1 MLQKRLTIN
10 LCLYSSM
17 AKGKRA
23 GGAKGTKITLKMA
36 KNALRVTPDGKLRL
50 DLSNVGIATFPKC
63 LLKLRNVE
71 ELDLSRNKLKTIPE
85 FIGQLTGL
93 RWLDLHSN
101 QIEQLPESIGL
112 LGSLVHLNLCNN
124 NLDSAGLTPEIGNLR
139 NLQVLNLGMNRLNTL
154 PPTFA
159 ALTNLT
165 ELGLFDNLLTQV
177 PECIQVLPNLTKFNT
192 KCNPMAYTQR
202 DGKDSDSVKTTGSL
216 YLLREGDLCHPCQEK
231 CRKKK
236 LLDRSQ
242 RKMNFSGL
250 ISPNSVARGIQ
261 ENWRQ
266 KTTTSPPSF
275 HRERDRPAGD
285 TNTSSFIKTL
295 IHNDCFNT

>member
-23 GGAKGTKITLKMA
+23 VGAKGTKITLKMA

-63 LLKLRNVE
+63 LLKLRNIE
-71 ELDLSRNKLKTIPE
+71 ELDLSRNKLKIIPE

-112 LGSLVHLNLCNN
+112 LGSLLYFNLCNN
-124 NLDSAGLTPEIGNLR
+124 NLDSAGLSPDIGSLR

-154 PPTFA
+154 PPTLA
-159 ALTNLT
+159 TLTNLT
-165 ELGLFDNLLTQV
+165 ELGLFDNLFTQI
-177 PECIQVLPNLTKFNT
+177 PEYINVLPNLTKLNT
-192 KCNPMAYTQR
+192 KRNPVSYTQR
-202 DGKDSDSVKTTGSL
+202 DGKDSDSVKTMGNL
-216 YLLREGDLCHPCQEK
+216 FLVREGDLCHPCLER
-231 CRKKK
+231 CRRKK
-236 LLDRSQ
+236 LLERSQ
-242 RKMNFSGL
+242 RKNNFSGL
-250 ISPNSVARGIQ
+250 ISPNSVARGNQ

-266 KTTTSPPSF
+266 QTTSSPPSF
-275 HRERDRPAGD
+275 QKGQARPVGD
-285 TNTSSFIKTL
+285 TNTLSFMNNLYTY
-295 IHNDCFNT
+295 

>member
-23 GGAKGTKITLKMA
+23 SGAKGTKITLKMA

-63 LLKLRNVE
+63 LLKLRNIE
-71 ELDLSRNKLKTIPE
+71 ELDLSRNQLKTIPE
-85 FIGQLTGL
+85 FISQLTGL

-124 NLDSAGLTPEIGNLR
+124 NLDSAGLSPQIGNLR
-139 NLQVLNLGMNRLNTL
+139 NLQVLNLGMNRLNAL
-154 PPTFA
+154 PPTLAF
-159 ALTNLT
+159 LTNLT

-177 PECIQVLPNLTKFNT
+177 PECINLLPNLTKLNT
-192 KCNPMAYTQR
+192 KRNPVAYTQQ
-202 DGKDSDSVKTTGSL
+202 DGKDSESVRMTGSL
-216 YLLREGDLCHPCQEK
+216 YLLREGDLCNPCQERSR
-231 CRKKK
+231 RKR

-242 RKMNFSGL
+242 RKINFSGL
-250 ISPNSVARGIQ
+250 ISPNSVAQCIQ

-266 KTTTSPPSF
+266 KTTTSPPSC
-275 HRERDRPAGD
+275 HREHDRPAGD
-285 TNTSSFIKTL
+285 TNRLSFINNL
-295 IHNDCFNT
+295 IT

>member
-1 MLQKRLTIN
+1 
-10 LCLYSSM
+10 M

-23 GGAKGTKITLKMA
+23 SGAKGTKITLKMA

-50 DLSNVGIATFPKC
+50 DLSNIGITTFPKC
-63 LLKLRNVE
+63 LLKLRNIE
-71 ELDLSRNKLKTIPE
+71 ELDLSRNQLKAIPE
-85 FIGQLTGL
+85 FISQLTRL

-101 QIEQLPESIGL
+101 QIEQLPDSIGL

-124 NLDSAGLTPEIGNLR
+124 NLDSAGLSPQIGNLR
-139 NLQVLNLGMNRLNTL
+139 NLQVLNLGMNRLNAL
-154 PPTFA
+154 PPTLA

-177 PECIQVLPNLTKFNT
+177 PECIHVLPNLTKLNT
-192 KCNPMAYTQR
+192 KRNPVAYTQQ
-202 DGKDSDSVKTTGSL
+202 DGKDSESVKMTGSL
-216 YLLREGDLCHPCQEK
+216 YLLREGDLCNPCQE
-231 CRKKK
+231 RSRRKK

-242 RKMNFSGL
+242 RKINFSGL
-250 ISPNSVARGIQ
+250 ISPNSLARGIQ

-275 HRERDRPAGD
+275 HREHDRPAGD
-285 TNTSSFIKTL
+285 TNRLFFINNL
-295 IHNDCFNT
+295 NT

>member
-1 MLQKRLTIN
+1 MPQKRLTIN

-23 GGAKGTKITLKMA
+23 SGAKGTKITLKMA

-63 LLKLRNVE
+63 LLKLRNIE
-71 ELDLSRNKLKTIPE
+71 ELDLSRNQLKTIPE
-85 FIGQLTGL
+85 FISQLTGL
-93 RWLDLHSN
+93 SWLDLHSN

-124 NLDSAGLTPEIGNLR
+124 NLDSAGLSPQIGNLR
-139 NLQVLNLGMNRLNTL
+139 NLQVLNLGMNRLNALPSTL
-154 PPTFA
+154 AF
-159 ALTNLT
+159 LTNLT

-177 PECIQVLPNLTKFNT
+177 PECIHLLPNLTKLNT
-192 KCNPMAYTQR
+192 KRNPVACTQQ
-202 DGKDSDSVKTTGSL
+202 DGKGSESVRMTGSL
-216 YLLREGDLCHPCQEK
+216 YLLREGDLCNPCQERSR
-231 CRKKK
+231 RKR

-242 RKMNFSGL
+242 RKINFSGL
-250 ISPNSVARGIQ
+250 ISPNSVARGFQ

-275 HRERDRPAGD
+275 HREHDRPAGD
-285 TNTSSFIKTL
+285 TNRLSFINKL
-295 IHNDCFNT
+295 IT

>member
-1 MLQKRLTIN
+1 MLQKHLTIN

-23 GGAKGTKITLKMA
+23 SGAKGTKITLKMA

-50 DLSNVGIATFPKC
+50 DLSNVGITTFPKC
-63 LLKLRNVE
+63 LLKLRNIE
-71 ELDLSRNKLKTIPE
+71 ELDLSRNQLKTIPE
-85 FIGQLTGL
+85 FINQLTGL

-124 NLDSAGLTPEIGNLR
+124 NLDSAGLSPQIGNLR
-139 NLQVLNLGMNRLNTL
+139 NLQVLNLGMNRLNAL
-154 PPTFA
+154 PPTLAF
-159 ALTNLT
+159 LTNLT

-177 PECIQVLPNLTKFNT
+177 PECINLLPNLTKLNT
-192 KCNPMAYTQR
+192 KRNPVAYTQQ
-202 DGKDSDSVKTTGSL
+202 DSKDSESVRMTGSL
-216 YLLREGDLCHPCQEK
+216 YLLREGDLCNPCQERSR
-231 CRKKK
+231 RKR

-242 RKMNFSGL
+242 RKINFSGL

-266 KTTTSPPSF
+266 KTTTSPPSC
-275 HRERDRPAGD
+275 HREHDRPAGD
-285 TNTSSFIKTL
+285 TNRLSFINNL
-295 IHNDCFNT
+295 IT